1 MYVCVPC
8 VSCRDVGYS
17 VMFILQ
23 SSDILTAGFL
33 MISKLLSASCVKLR
47 SASLSPDHK
56 QYNRLLLQILHYQ
69 HYHVQLIFVISHL
82 HEKTG
87 Q

>member
-1 MYVCVPC
+1 MHVVYEIVCVHC

-47 SASLSPDHK
+47 SASLSPNHK
-56 QYNRLLLQILHYQ
+56 
-69 HYHVQLIFVISHL
+69 
-82 HEKTG
+82 
-87 Q
+87 

>member
-1 MYVCVPC
+1 MTVVYVCLC
-8 VSCRDVGYS
+8 ALCQLQDDVGYS

-47 SASLSPDHK
+47 SASLSPNHK
-56 QYNRLLLQILHYQ
+56 
-69 HYHVQLIFVISHL
+69 
-82 HEKTG
+82 
-87 Q
+87 